1 MDKVYDIIIIGG
13 GPAGLAAAIYAGRA
27 KLSCL
32 VLEAENE
39 GGQIISTSE
48 IENYPGC
55 QADESGQ
62 SLVSRMLQ
70 QAEHFGAEFAR
81 DQVIS
86 VDLNSQPKL
95 VAGFA
100 KDHYAKA
107 VIIATGAKPARIGCP
122 GEEEF
127 TGLGVSYCAT
137 CDAAFFEGL
146 PVYVVGG
153 GDAAVEEALYLTRFA
168 SQVTLIHRRDSLR
181 AAKSIQEKAFA
192 EPKMNFAFNTVVEE
206 IRGEEMMTS
215 MVLRDTKDGS
225 RSLVTGDFGLFVFVG
240 YQPNSSLFEGILPLE
255 KGYIR
260 TDEEMRTSIPGVFA
274 AGDIRVKTLR
284 QVVTAVSDGAIAA
297 VSAEKYI
304 DSLA

>member
-1 MDKVYDIIIIGG
+1 MENLYDVIIIGG
-13 GPAGLAAAIYAGRA
+13 GPAGLSAAVYCGRA

-32 VLEAENE
+32 VIESNTE
-39 GGQIISTSE
+39 GGQIVTTSD

-55 QADESGQ
+55 LPQESGQ
-62 SLVSRMLQ
+62 TLVARMME
-70 QAEHFGAEFAR
+70 QAERFGASFTR

-86 VDLNSQPKL
+86 LDFGSQPKM

-100 KDHYAKA
+100 EDYYAKT
-107 VIIATGAKPARIGCP
+107 VIIATGAEPARIGCP

-127 TGLGVSYCAT
+127 TGMGVSYCAT

-153 GDAAVEEALYLTRFA
+153 GDAAVEEALFLTKFA
-168 SQVTLIHRRDSLR
+168 SEVTIIHRRDSLR

-192 EPKMNFAFNTVVEE
+192 NDKIRFAWNTTVDE
-206 IRGEEMMTS
+206 IRGGDFMES
-215 MVLRDTKDGS
+215 MILRNLKDGS
-225 RSLVTGDFGLFVFVG
+225 LTEVKGEFGLFVFVG
-240 YQPNSSLFEGILPLE
+240 YKPNSGLFEGILELE
-255 KGYIR
+255 RGYIK
-260 TDEEMRTSIPGVFA
+260 TDENMQTSIPGVFA
-274 AGDIRVKTLR
+274 AGDIRVKSLR
-284 QVVTAVSDGAIAA
+284 QVVTAAADGAIAA

>member
-1 MDKVYDIIIIGG
+1 MENLYDVIVIGG
-13 GPAGLAAAIYAGRA
+13 GPAGLSAAIYCGRA

-32 VLEAENE
+32 VIESNTE
-39 GGQIISTSE
+39 GGQIVTTSD

-55 QADESGQ
+55 LPQESGQ
-62 SLVSRMLQ
+62 TLVARMLE
-70 QAEHFGAEFAR
+70 QAERFGASFTR

-86 VDLNSQPKL
+86 LDLGSQPKM

-100 KDHYAKA
+100 EDYYAKA
-107 VIIATGAKPARIGCP
+107 VIIATGAEPARIGCP

-127 TGLGVSYCAT
+127 TGMGVSYCAT

-153 GDAAVEEALYLTRFA
+153 GDAAVEEALFLTKFA
-168 SQVTLIHRRDSLR
+168 SEVTLIHRRDQLR

-192 EPKMNFAFNTVVEE
+192 NEKMRFAWNTVVEE
-206 IRGEEMMTS
+206 IGGGEYMDR
-215 MVLRDTKDGS
+215 MVLKNLKDGS
-225 RSLVTGDFGLFVFVG
+225 LTEVKGEFGLFVFVG
-240 YQPNSSLFEGILPLE
+240 YKPNSSLFEGILELE
-255 KGYIR
+255 RGYIK
-260 TDEEMRTSIPGVFA
+260 TDENMQTSIPGVFA
-274 AGDIRVKTLR
+274 AGDIRVKSLR
-284 QVVTAVSDGAIAA
+284 QVVTAAADGAIAA